1 MTMHHRLLALIPA
14 LLLAAV
20 PTGRAAAAPA
30 AGPTGPASSS
40 PRASSVSSASP
51 AASASPA
58 SPAASA
64 YAAGSAT
71 SATPAKPAGTRRVA
85 LPGSD
90 GKPVPYTIEI
100 PAAWQVHS
108 SKNVPGVFLGPA
120 EVSEPGD
127 PRAIW
132 VRESPTPLIDPYA
145 VVASIKEQTAKDFS
159 WSAPVLEVRELG
171 GIRGVLVRMD
181 SGSGDQA
188 RSTLVLKMPYRR
200 ASVDFM
206 VSASRTEF
214 DRRLPDYQRIILSV
228 QPVTR

>member
-1 MTMHHRLLALIPA
+1 MHHRWLPTIPA
-14 LLLAAV
+14 LLMAAALA
-20 PTGRAAAAPA
+20 GRGTAAAAAPAPSAPHASSTSSASPAPSAPHAASASAASPASKGAAAAPA
-30 AGPTGPASSS
+30 AAS
-40 PRASSVSSASP
+40 
-51 AASASPA
+51 
-58 SPAASA
+58 
-64 YAAGSAT
+64 
-71 SATPAKPAGTRRVA
+71 RRVA

-108 SKNVPGVFLGPA
+108 SKDVPGVFLGPA

-132 VRESPTPLIDPYA
+132 VRESPTPLLDPYA
-145 VVASIKEQTAKDFS
+145 VVAKIKEQTAKDFS

-200 ASVDFM
+200 ASLDFM
-206 VSASRTEF
+206 VSASRSEF
-214 DRRLPDYQRIILSV
+214 DRQLPDYQRIILSV
-228 QPVTR
+228 QPVAR